1 MRVNPPTPT
10 LPNAAAAPHDADAAV
25 VALADTMPVAGAAA
39 IPDAPHLDTGP
50 AGLPAGPIS
59 RQIRVLG
66 LPILGEQVGAF
77 LIGLTDVYLAGR
89 VGQDATAAV
98 GIAGYVGWFFTL
110 TFSLVGVGATAI
122 VSRAFGA
129 RRLGEADRALN
140 QAFVTA
146 LVIGVILSG
155 VAFVAAPFFARR
167 LLQTPTAQ
175 AMCAGFL
182 RIDSF
187 GYALASLNL
196 IGAAILRGAGDTR
209 TPMRIMILVNVINAA
224 LSATLVFGWI
234 GPAWGVNGIAIGT
247 LTARCSGGVLM
258 AAVMWRGTRGMR
270 LRPALL
276 APDVSMQGR
285 ILRIGLPTA
294 AESGVMWIA
303 QVTFVWIVGHT
314 AVGEAATTSL
324 AAHMIAMRAEAVSYL
339 PAFAWMTAA
348 ATLVGQYL
356 GAGQPPHAARAA
368 HTAAVQGAVM
378 SAIVGVCFYT
388 LAEQIYALM
397 SDVPAV
403 AATGAPAFRLLAF
416 AQPFLAMG
424 IIYAGSLRGAGD
436 TRWPLAITALSS
448 LCLRVP
454 LAYLGGVVLKGG
466 LIGAWCGMWAD
477 NFVRFALML
486 WRFSHGGW
494 KHTRV

>member
-1 MRVNPPTPT
+1 MSPPPQ
-10 LPNAAAAPHDADAAV
+10 PRADSAPSQEDAGAAV
-25 VALADTMPVAGAAA
+25 VALADAMPVAGATTLADT
-39 IPDAPHLDTGP
+39 IHPETGPDA
-50 AGLPAGPIS
+50 LPSGPIS

-66 LPILGEQVGAF
+66 LPILGEQIGAF

-89 VGQDATAAV
+89 LGQDATAAV

-110 TFSLVGVGATAI
+110 TFSLVGIGATAI

-129 RRLGEADRALN
+129 RRLREADHALN

-146 LVIGVILSG
+146 LVIGVILSA
-155 VAFVAAPFFARR
+155 VAYAAAPFFALR
-167 LLQTPTAQ
+167 LLQTSSAQ
-175 AMCAGFL
+175 SMCVGFL

-209 TPMRIMILVNVINAA
+209 TPMRIMIIVNIINAA
-224 LSATLVFGWI
+224 LSATLVFGWL
-234 GPAWGVNGIAIGT
+234 GPALGVNGIAFGT
-247 LTARCSGGVLM
+247 LTARCAGGVLM
-258 AAVMWRGTRGMR
+258 AGVMWRGTRGMR
-270 LRPALL
+270 LQSALL
-276 APDVSMQGR
+276 APDLTMQRR

-294 AESGVMWIA
+294 AESGVMWVA

-314 AVGEAATTSL
+314 ATGEAATTSL

-356 GAGQPPHAARAA
+356 GAHQPQRAARAA
-368 HTAAVQGAVM
+368 HLAAIQGAVM
-378 SAIVGVCFYT
+378 SSFVGIGFFV
-388 LAEQIYALM
+388 LADQIYALM

-403 AATGAPAFRLLAF
+403 AAAGAPAFRLLAF

-424 IIYAGSLRGAGD
+424 IIYGGSLRGAGD
-436 TRWPLAITALSS
+436 TRWPLAITTVSS
-448 LCLRVP
+448 LCVRVP
-454 LAYLGGVVLKGG
+454 LAYLGGVVLHGG

-477 NFVRFALML
+477 NLLRFVLML
-486 WRFSHGGW
+486 WRFAHGGW